1 MQSGFPLVCGR
12 HRQMWVAFE
21 LQSRNGTY
29 VVFRDPMECHK
40 SDLSHL
46 RQSQPEGT
54 REEQLRDRDT
64 SLRLSYG

>member
-1 MQSGFPLVCGR
+1 
-12 HRQMWVAFE
+12 MWVAFE